1 MKICIIGNLN
11 IFIYNF
17 AKYFVEHKGFE
28 VCLIARKRENLCNRD
43 FSFIQIYYLE
53 SQSLVYKIIKIR
65 QIIRKIHPDIV
76 HTFYISRDA
85 IAPLLFFQRKFKYIC
100 SVFGSDFYWGLNNIN
115 KRFIFKKIIAGTD
128 KITFNSFQM
137 KKDLIRQFP
146 KLDSNKVRPIIWG
159 VNFKLFNDINS
170 KKINQKKKELNIRDE
185 KIILSF
191 RGFKHVY
198 NQDIIIKSI
207 PLIIEKNSNVK
218 FVFLLGN
225 TKLEDI
231 KDFRTFLKKEN
242 VLGNVVFIEKF
253 LSQEELSMFL
263 NLSDIVINIPKTD
276 QFSVSLMETMA
287 SHTVPI
293 ISKLKVYEDILVN
306 EKNALILN
314 ETNKDE
320 LSKKILYAIDNYEKL
335 LEKIVYS
342 NNKLV
347 SEKYNFDIQVEKII
361 KLYE

>member
-170 KKINQKKKELNIRDE
+170 KKINQKKKELNDLFLRITTLKNEID
-185 KIILSF
+185 KT
-191 RGFKHVY
+191 
-198 NQDIIIKSI
+198 I
-207 PLIIEKNSNVK
+207 PKNKN
-218 FVFLLGN
+218 
-225 TKLEDI
+225 DI
-231 KDFRTFLKKEN
+231 K
-242 VLGNVVFIEKF
+242 I
-253 LSQEELSMFL
+253 
-263 NLSDIVINIPKTD
+263 
-276 QFSVSLMETMA
+276 
-287 SHTVPI
+287 
-293 ISKLKVYEDILVN
+293 Y
-306 EKNALILN
+306 
-314 ETNKDE
+314 
-320 LSKKILYAIDNYEKL
+320 
-335 LEKIVYS
+335 
-342 NNKLV
+342 NNLV
-347 SEKYNFDIQVEKII
+347 SQYNNLTNSVEILIKDYNEQVNLTNNCIDS
-361 KLYE
+361 YGF